1 MLAPIKFSRV
11 NDHASNGG
19 AMASDPLGGAVD
31 DNVGAMVDRAAEK
44 PTSSKGIV
52 NLSMVKF
59 TILWKYV
66 KFI

>member
-1 MLAPIKFSRV
+1 
-11 NDHASNGG
+11 
-19 AMASDPLGGAVD
+19 MASDPLGGAVD